1 MIYQTNMKSNKINI
15 ALVGFG
21 NIGSYFYK
29 TVIKNKKNIYRKTGK
44 IPIFKYISA
53 KNINKKRIIKLPK
66 KKLVKNF
73 SNIVLD
79 KEVDIVVELIGGSEG
94 AAKKLV
100 FSSLMNKKHVITANK
115 ALISKYGDKL
125 AVIAEKNKVNLEYEA
140 SVAGGIPIIR
150 AIKEGLITN
159 KINKIYGILNGTTN
173 YILSKMES
181 SGNDFYHVLDN
192 AKKLGFAESNPLSDL
207 NGNDSA
213 AKLRILSS
221 IAFSIN
227 ISKNKILTEGIQNI
241 NLTDILYA
249 KKFGYKIKLLSISE
263 NKKKKLIERVH
274 PCLVSANSFL
284 ANTDGVLNAIVIDA
298 APVGKTVL
306 QGEGAGP
313 GPTSSALISD
323 LCSVL
328 RGNIKYPFGIS
339 SKLRKK
345 TSKFDILNHTS
356 SSYFRIEVKD
366 LPGVLSSITKMFAK
380 NKISIKNLLQNPDK
394 KNKKATIIIITHK
407 SLEKNYNNLFSNLTR
422 NKFVLKKPT
431 FIRIEKV

>member
-1 MIYQTNMKSNKINI
+1 MKKKINI
-15 ALVGFG
+15 AIAGFG

-29 TVIKNKKNIYRKTGK
+29 FLEKNKINISIKTGK
-44 IPIFKYISA
+44 IPLIKYICA
-53 KNINKKRIIKLPK
+53 KNINKKRLIKIPK
-66 KKLVKNF
+66 SKWINNPLNL
-73 SNIVLD
+73 SLMD
-79 KEVDIVVELIGGSEG
+79 DVDIIVELIGGSEG
-94 AAKKLV
+94 VAKKLV
-100 FSSLMNKKHVITANK
+100 FSALRNKKHVITANK
-115 ALISKYGDKL
+115 ALMAKYGDQL
-125 AVIAEKNKVNLEYEA
+125 AALAEKNRVNLEYEA

-150 AIKEGLITN
+150 SIKEGLIAN

-173 YILSKMES
+173 FILSSMES
-181 SGNDFYHVLDN
+181 SRKNFYEVLDN
-192 AKKLGFAESNPLSDL
+192 AKKLGFAESNPVSDL

-221 IAFSIN
+221 IAFNKN

-263 NKKKKLIERVH
+263 IKMNKLIERVH
-274 PCLVSANSFL
+274 PCLISNNSFL
-284 ANTDGVLNAIVIDA
+284 ANINGVLNAIVIDA
-298 APVGKTVL
+298 MPVGKSVL
-306 QGEGAGP
+306 QGEGAGA

-323 LCSVL
+323 LCSIL

-339 SKLRKK
+339 SKLRTKII
-345 TSKFDILNHTS
+345 KFNILKHTS
-356 SSYFRIEVKD
+356 SSYLRIEVKD
-366 LPGVLSSITKMFAK
+366 LPGVLSSITKIFAK
-380 NKISIKNLLQNPDK
+380 NRISIKNLLQNPDK

-407 SLEKNYNNLFSNLTR
+407 NLEKNYNNLFSNLTK

>member
-1 MIYQTNMKSNKINI
+1 MKKKINI
-15 ALVGFG
+15 AIAGFG

-29 TVIKNKKNIYRKTGK
+29 FLEKNKINISIKTGK
-44 IPIFKYISA
+44 IPLIKYICA
-53 KNINKKRIIKLPK
+53 KNINKKRLIKIPK
-66 KKLVKNF
+66 SKWINNPLNL
-73 SNIVLD
+73 SLMD
-79 KEVDIVVELIGGSEG
+79 DVDIIVELIGGSEG
-94 AAKKLV
+94 VAKKLV
-100 FSSLMNKKHVITANK
+100 FSALRNKKHVITANK
-115 ALISKYGDKL
+115 ALMAKYGDQL
-125 AVIAEKNKVNLEYEA
+125 AALAEKNRVNLEYEA

-150 AIKEGLITN
+150 SIKEGLIAN

-173 YILSKMES
+173 FILSSMES
-181 SGNDFYHVLDN
+181 SRKNFYEVLDN
-192 AKKLGFAESNPLSDL
+192 AKKLGFAESNPVSDL

-221 IAFSIN
+221 IAFNTN

-263 NKKKKLIERVH
+263 IKMNQLIERVH
-274 PCLVSANSFL
+274 PCLISNNSFL
-284 ANTDGVLNAIVIDA
+284 ANINGVLNAIVIDA
-298 APVGKTVL
+298 MPVGKSVL
-306 QGEGAGP
+306 QGEGAGA

-323 LCSVL
+323 LCSIL

-339 SKLRKK
+339 SKLRTKII
-345 TSKFDILNHTS
+345 KFNILKHTS
-356 SSYFRIEVKD
+356 SSYLRIEVKD
-366 LPGVLSSITKMFAK
+366 LPGVLSSITKIFAK
-380 NKISIKNLLQNPDK
+380 NRISIKNLLQNPDK

-407 SLEKNYNNLFSNLTR
+407 NLEKNYNNLFSNLTK

>member
-1 MIYQTNMKSNKINI
+1 MKKKINI
-15 ALVGFG
+15 AIAGFG

-29 TVIKNKKNIYRKTGK
+29 FLEKNKINISIKTGK
-44 IPIFKYISA
+44 IPLIKYICA
-53 KNINKKRIIKLPK
+53 KNINKKRLIKIPK
-66 KKLVKNF
+66 SKWINNPLNL
-73 SNIVLD
+73 SLMD
-79 KEVDIVVELIGGSEG
+79 DVDIIVELIGGSEG
-94 AAKKLV
+94 VAKKLV
-100 FSSLMNKKHVITANK
+100 FSALRNKKHVITANK
-115 ALISKYGDKL
+115 ALMAKYGDQL
-125 AVIAEKNKVNLEYEA
+125 AALAEKNRVNLEYEA

-150 AIKEGLITN
+150 SIKEGLIAN

-173 YILSKMES
+173 FILSSMES
-181 SGNDFYHVLDN
+181 SRKNFYEVLDN
-192 AKKLGFAESNPLSDL
+192 AKKLGFAESNPVSDL

-221 IAFSIN
+221 IAFNKN

-263 NKKKKLIERVH
+263 IKMNQLIERVH
-274 PCLVSANSFL
+274 PCLISNDSFL
-284 ANTDGVLNAIVIDA
+284 ANINGVLNAIVIDA
-298 APVGKTVL
+298 MPVGKSVL
-306 QGEGAGP
+306 QGEGAGA

-323 LCSVL
+323 LCSIL

-339 SKLRKK
+339 SKLRTKII
-345 TSKFDILNHTS
+345 KFNILKHTS
-356 SSYFRIEVKD
+356 SSYLRIEVKD
-366 LPGVLSSITKMFAK
+366 LPGVLSSITKIFAK
-380 NKISIKNLLQNPDK
+380 NRISIKNLLQNPDK

-407 SLEKNYNNLFSNLTR
+407 NLEKNYNNLFSNLTK

>member
-1 MIYQTNMKSNKINI
+1 MKKKINI
-15 ALVGFG
+15 AIAGFG

-29 TVIKNKKNIYRKTGK
+29 FLEKNKINISIKTGK
-44 IPIFKYISA
+44 IPLIKYICA
-53 KNINKKRIIKLPK
+53 KNINKKRLIKIPK
-66 KKLVKNF
+66 SKWINNPLNL
-73 SNIVLD
+73 SLMD
-79 KEVDIVVELIGGSEG
+79 DVDIIVELIGGSEG
-94 AAKKLV
+94 VAKKLV
-100 FSSLMNKKHVITANK
+100 FSALRNKKHVITANK
-115 ALISKYGDKL
+115 ALMAKYGDQL
-125 AVIAEKNKVNLEYEA
+125 AALAEKNRVNLEYEA

-150 AIKEGLITN
+150 SIKEGLIAN

-173 YILSKMES
+173 FILSSMES
-181 SGNDFYHVLDN
+181 SRKNFYEVLDN
-192 AKKLGFAESNPLSDL
+192 AKKLGFAESNPVSDL

-221 IAFSIN
+221 IAFNKN

-263 NKKKKLIERVH
+263 IKMNKLIERVH
-274 PCLVSANSFL
+274 PCLISNNSFL
-284 ANTDGVLNAIVIDA
+284 ANINGVLNAIVIDA
-298 APVGKTVL
+298 MPVGKLVL
-306 QGEGAGP
+306 QGEGAGA

-323 LCSVL
+323 LCSIL

-339 SKLRKK
+339 SKLRTKII
-345 TSKFDILNHTS
+345 KFNILKHTS
-356 SSYFRIEVKD
+356 SSYLRIEVKD
-366 LPGVLSSITKMFAK
+366 LPGVLSSITKIFAK
-380 NKISIKNLLQNPDK
+380 NRISIKNLLQNPDK

-407 SLEKNYNNLFSNLTR
+407 NLEKNYNNLFSNLTK